1 MINRQCNSI
10 RPPHALALAATAWH
24 AATLPAIARPAGED
38 DATKSADLTPEA
50 VIDNAQ
56 ALMAAG
62 KLIEA
67 RAMVFNLLQGPAAD
81 KLSAQQKEA
90 ALNAA
95 YSINRRMQSADP
107 VEMSLQ
113 KAQLGLRD
121 GDLALAT
128 RHATA
133 VAESDKA
140 TPEQIA
146 LATTVLATANLR
158 RGELT
163 PLVKETIEQATKD
176 FQAGRYAQAKSAL
189 HAIRRSDVALTESQQ
204 AGIDSLQLRLVDLEQ
219 VRGAEFAVDVG
230 SMGLMQP
237 GVIQPSEPRE
247 QPATPPA
254 TQPAPA
260 ETQPAQPIAS
270 DTPPPAQPTA
280 VQPAPTQ
287 GDLLSTAMRVQATAL
302 VAEADQ
308 ALADGNLNEAR
319 TRYRRARAEFV
330 AFLTPEQLQ
339 HIDAKLAEVNN
350 RMGLQPGAGLD
361 EEIERRLL
369 VQAETRAEFEN
380 LLGQARRALQQGDT
394 SAARQYV
401 AQATLKINTNRNYF
415 AETEYENRV
424 ATSRSLESDI
434 AATER
439 RLADESAARQARDL
453 AAAQQKSEIDI
464 RRDRERRIRE
474 FLDRA
479 RAYQREM
486 RYHEALETVDQ
497 LLFLDPINPAGL
509 LLRDVFADIIVYQDY
524 NDLQRLKR
532 NNYVGLTLE
541 NEEAMLP
548 RTGVVNY
555 SADWKSITFIRGEP
569 QAFAESPEN
578 RRILA
583 DISSRRIPAVQF
595 TDNSLEDVVRFV
607 ETVSQL
613 NIDTNWEA
621 LSRIG
626 VQRETPVSLNLRE
639 ITIQAV
645 LDRVLSKVSPDERDK
660 ADWAIHDGI
669 LTISSDEDLRKKTTL
684 YIYDIRDLL
693 LDVPDYDQVPE
704 IDLQS
709 ALQQSGGGGGQSPFQ
724 QNEDDDDQD
733 RRTLEERTLDIITII
748 QDNVDPEGWLDTGG
762 TTGKLQ
768 QYGGS
773 LIITQTD
780 KNHREISGLLQKLRN
795 VRAMQIN
802 VETRFLLVN
811 QDWFEQ
817 IGFDIDVY
825 LNTNNNQVRAARV
838 TDPAIQGGRDFFN
851 FRGGQPTT
859 LQSGPGLNRVVTG
872 PGATVNVINPNGFSP
887 VSFEQDSL
895 GLASALAP
903 AQGIAADILNASP
916 ALGIAGQFLDDI
928 QVDFL
933 VTSTQADRRSIQL
946 TAPRLTFT
954 NGQIANIYVATQV
967 AFVSDLAPVVGDSAV
982 GFDPTVD
989 VVTEGVTLLVEG
1001 VISADRRYVTMNVD
1015 AGVARIDGFGSQAVT
1030 AVAGGQLVNSADTQ
1044 SFIQLPTVTVTR
1056 VRTTVTVPDQGT
1068 VLLGGQRLVTEFEVE
1083 TGVPVLSKL
1092 PILNRF
1098 FSNRIESKEEQTLLI
1113 LIKPTVLIQNEQEE
1127 RNFPGLLDSIST
1139 GLSG

>member
-1 MINRQCNSI
+1 MFNRLSNSI
-10 RPPHALALAATAWH
+10 RPALALALAATAWH
-24 AATLPAIARPAGED
+24 AATLTAHARPAGED
-38 DATKSADLTPEA
+38 DAARSADLAPEA
-50 VIDNAQ
+50 IIKNAES
-56 ALMAAG
+56 LMSAG

-67 RAMVFNLLQGPAAD
+67 RAMLFNLLQGPAAD
-81 KLSAQQKEA
+81 KLSATQKES
-90 ALNAA
+90 ALTVAW
-95 YSINRRMQSADP
+95 SINRRMQSADP

-113 KAQLGLRD
+113 KAQHGLRE
-121 GDLALAT
+121 GDLALASQ
-128 RHATA
+128 HAKA
-133 VAESDKA
+133 VTESSKA
-140 TPEQIA
+140 SPEQVSSA
-146 LATTVLATANLR
+146 KAVLAKASAM

-163 PLVKETIEQATKD
+163 PLVKETLDQAMKD
-176 FQAGRYAQAKSAL
+176 FEAGRYAQAKSAL
-189 HAIRRSDVALTESQQ
+189 HAIRRSDVSLTEAQQ
-204 AGIDSLQLRLVDLEQ
+204 GSLDSLQLRLVDIEQ
-219 VRGAEFAVDVG
+219 ARGAEFAVDVG

-247 QPATPPA
+247 QPAT
-254 TQPAPA
+254 QPRPA
-260 ETQPAQPIAS
+260 ETLPAQPMAT

-280 VQPAPTQ
+280 PQPAPTQ
-287 GDLLSTAMRVQATAL
+287 EDLITTALRVQATAL

-308 ALADGNLNEAR
+308 ALSDGDLNTAR
-319 TRYRRARAEFV
+319 TRYRRARAEF
-330 AFLTPEQLQ
+330 ASFLTPAQLQ

-361 EEIERRLL
+361 EEINRRLL

-394 SAARQYV
+394 GAARQFV

-415 AETEYENRV
+415 NETEYENNLRT
-424 ATSRSLESDI
+424 ARSLESDI
-434 AATER
+434 AATES
-439 RLADESAARQARDL
+439 RLAEQR
-453 AAAQQKSEIDI
+453 AAQQAQNLAKAQRDSEVTIAK
-464 RRDRERRIRE
+464 DRERRIRE

-486 RYHEALETVDQ
+486 RYEEALETVDQ

-509 LLRDVFADIIVYQDY
+509 LLRDVIADIIVYRQY
-524 NDLQRLKR
+524 NEVQRRKR
-532 NNYVGLTLE
+532 NNYVDLTLE
-541 NEEAMLP
+541 NEDAMLP
-548 RTGVVNY
+548 RAGIVNY
-555 SADWKSITFIRGEP
+555 SSDWKAITFIRGEP

-621 LSRIG
+621 LARIG

-639 ITIQAV
+639 ITIQSV
-645 LDRVLSKVSPDERDK
+645 LDRVLAKVSPDERDR

-669 LTISSDEDLRKKTTL
+669 LTISSDEDLRRKTTL

-693 LDVPDYDQVPE
+693 LDVPDYDEVPE

-709 ALQQSGGGGGQSPFQ
+709 ALQQSRGGGGQSPFQ
-724 QNEDDDDQD
+724 QNEEDDNQD

-825 LNTNNNQVRAARV
+825 LNTNNNQVRAARA
-838 TDPAIQGGRDFFN
+838 TDPTIQGGRDFFN

-859 LQSGPGLNRVVTG
+859 LQAGPGLNRVVTG
-872 PGATVNVINPNGFSP
+872 PGATVNVINPSQFSP
-887 VSFEQDSL
+887 IAVEQDSL

-967 AFVSDLAPVVGDSAV
+967 AFVSDLQPVVGDSAV

-1044 SFIQLPTVTVTR
+1044 SFIQLPTITVTR

-1127 RNFPGLLDSIST
+1127 RNFPGLLDSISS